1 MTRINVLVGG
11 PVSEWAPEL
20 AQPEMIDGQWVT
32 ADRGT
37 WRLLQNGVT
46 PVVSVGDFDSLT
58 AAERTTVQ
66 SAVKDIR
73 SVQAEKDDTDTQLAL
88 SIALTE
94 FNADQV
100 VLYGATGGRLDHFL
114 ANLFMPLESR
124 FKPFLDRLEMRDRQN
139 TIRFYAPGTY
149 QLQKEADKR
158 YLAFVPLVPTTG
170 LNLIDEKYRLV
181 DYQTQV
187 PISWASNEFI
197 GETGQF
203 SFETGVVAVIQSKD

>member
-1 MTRINVLVGG
+1 M
-11 PVSEWAPEL
+11 

-37 WRLLQNGVT
+37 WRLLQKGVT

-114 ANLFMPLESR
+114 ANLFMPLETR

>member
-1 MTRINVLVGG
+1 M
-11 PVSEWAPEL
+11 

-37 WRLLQNGVT
+37 WRLLQKGVT

-100 VLYGATGGRLDHFL
+100 VLYGATGGRMDHFL

>member
-1 MTRINVLVGG
+1 MGDSR
-11 PVSEWAPEL
+11 
-20 AQPEMIDGQWVT
+20 
-32 ADRGT
+32 RGT
-37 WRLLQNGVT
+37 WRLLQKGVT

-114 ANLFMPLESR
+114 ANLFMPLETR